1 MRPLVLAAQVLGLL
15 LGLSWLVCA
24 LRLTGV
30 GPSGVPWVRTA
41 LAGAAVLAVVGV
53 FGAHSR
59 PLGLGLLA
67 GLCLGTLGWVRTHE
81 PSLTRDWAPDLV
93 RATRAEE
100 DGTRVTFHD
109 VRDFRYRSTTDWD
122 AAWYSATYD
131 TKDLV
136 RAWYIVEPFSGF
148 EGAAHTMVSFEF
160 THERFLAFSVEIR
173 RERGETYSAL
183 GGLFRQYELIY
194 VVGDERDLIQLRS
207 NHRHDDVYLYP
218 VRASPERTT
227 AFFLDMVRRM
237 NALQERPEFYN
248 SLTSNCTTNLVRHLE
263 TVSATNVPYD
273 HRTLLP
279 AYSDALAHALGLLD
293 TDVGLAEARERHRI
307 NPLALAA
314 QGQDDFSLR
323 IRGRAPSL
331 PGPSPTQ
338 VPTASAGRAGED

>member
-1 MRPLVLAAQVLGLL
+1 MRPLITASQFVLLA
-15 LGLSWLVCA
+15 LGLSWL
-24 LRLTGV
+24 T
-30 GPSGVPWVRTA
+30 
-41 LAGAAVLAVVGV
+41 AAVLLTGAGPGEATGARATVAGLLVLSVVLAVGSY
-53 FGAHSR
+53 SR
-59 PLGLGLLA
+59 PVALGVLALLCGA
-67 GLCLGTLGWVRTHE
+67 VFAWIRTVR

-93 RATRAEE
+93 RASRAEE
-100 DGTRVTFHD
+100 RGTQVTFHD

-160 THERFLAFSVEIR
+160 TGDRFLAFSVEIR
-173 RERGETYSAL
+173 RERGETYSVL

-194 VVGDERDLIQLRS
+194 VVGDERDLVQLRS
-207 NHRHDDVYLYP
+207 NHRRDDVYLYP
-218 VRASPERTT
+218 VRATPERTT

-237 NALQERPEFYN
+237 NALQAQPEFYN

-263 TVSATNVPYD
+263 KVSETNVPYD

-279 AYSDALAHALGLLD
+279 AYSDELAFALGLID
-293 TDVGLAEARERHRI
+293 TDVGLAETRERHRI

-314 QGQDDFSLR
+314 QDRDDFSLR
-323 IRGRAPSL
+323 IRGRAPST
-331 PGPSPTQ
+331 PAAEGTATA
-338 VPTASAGRAGED
+338 VP